1 MIEFKQLHQQKTP
14 LLLANVWDATSAKC
28 AEAAGYQ
35 AMGTSSAALAAV
47 LGYEDGEH
55 IPFEEL
61 LFVVKRIAASSSL
74 PLSVDIESGFSAE
87 PHIIANHIQQLA
99 ELGVVGVNIED
110 SQIQDTRTLCN
121 KDEFATLLQSVRA
134 ELAAREVPMFINV
147 RCDTFLLGVDN
158 ALDEALG
165 RASSYQAAGA
175 DGLFFPC
182 ISCEQ
187 DIARVVGATSLP
199 INVMAVPSLP
209 DIPTLAQL
217 GVKRISTGNFAQ
229 IAMNEQLSTKLSQIK
244 VQGSCSI
251 LFEKW
256 SF

>member
-1 MIEFKQLHQQKTP
+1 MIEFKQLHQQKAP

-28 AEAAGYQ
+28 AEQAGYQ
-35 AMGTSSAALAAV
+35 AIGTSSAALAAV

-61 LFVVKRIAASSSL
+61 LFVVKRIAASSRL
-74 PLSVDIESGFSAE
+74 PLSVDFESGFSTE

-110 SQIQDTRTLCN
+110 SRVKDTRILCD
-121 KDEFATLLQSVRA
+121 KDGFATLLQGVRA

-147 RCDTFLLGVDN
+147 RCDAFLLGVEN
-158 ALDEALG
+158 ALNEALS

-182 ISCEQ
+182 IYHEQ
-187 DIARVVGATSLP
+187 DITQVVEVTSLP

-209 DIPTLAQL
+209 DIERLTQL

-229 IAMNEQLSTKLSQIK
+229 IAMNEELSAKLSQIK
-244 VQGSCSI
+244 LQGSCSM
-251 LFEKW
+251 LFE
-256 SF
+256 